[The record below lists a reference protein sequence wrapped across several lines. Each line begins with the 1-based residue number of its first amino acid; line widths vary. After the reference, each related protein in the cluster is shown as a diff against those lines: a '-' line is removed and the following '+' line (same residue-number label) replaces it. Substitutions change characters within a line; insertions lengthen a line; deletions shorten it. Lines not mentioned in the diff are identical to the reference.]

1 MGVLKFYILVALGVF
16 GASCS
21 QILLKKSAV
30 KPHRSKL
37 AEILNWQ
44 VIVAYSVFFTSV
56 IINVI
61 ALRYGVNV
69 KDLPIL
75 EALGY
80 IFVPI
85 LSTVVLQE
93 KLNKKN
99 VLAMMLIIGGIVF
112 FYL

>member
-1 MGVLKFYILVALGVF
+1 MGILKFYILVALGVL

-30 KPHRSKL
+30 KFHHSML
-37 AEILNWQ
+37 AEMLNWQ
-44 VIVAYSVFFTSV
+44 VLVAYSVFFASV

-61 ALRYGVNV
+61 ALRYGVKV

-80 IFVPI
+80 IFVPL
-85 LSTVVLQE
+85 LSYFFLGE

-99 VLAMMLIIGGIVF
+99 VFAMILIIGGIVL

>member
-16 GASCS
+16 AASCS
-21 QILLKKSAV
+21 QVLLKKSAV

-37 AEILNWQ
+37 AELLNWQ
-44 VIVAYSVFFTSV
+44 VLVAYSIFFASV
-56 IINVI
+56 VINVI

-85 LSTVVLQE
+85 LSVLFLQE
-93 KLNKKN
+93 KLNKKT
-99 VLAMMLIIGGIVF
+99 VLAVMMIICGIIL